1 LPAAQQSQIANVAY
15 GSCVTNIAGPNG
27 GMQLYER

>member
-1 LPAAQQSQIANVAY
+1 MRKLSPVNVAV